1 MKIVKLLSCYVRQ
14 RKSAMKISAVLLT
27 LGLAAMAGL
36 AGCQSKAAS
45 NKPRAV
51 ATIFA
56 YYDALRAIGGPDV
69 DCVILLPP
77 RQSPHEYA
85 PTVGDRASVANAKL
99 IIKNG
104 LQIDA
109 WVDKL
114 MGDNQSAR
122 VVDVGQLVQ
131 GKGIQPL
138 HTEEVSVTPQSETTP
153 GEAEDVSAGNPHIWL
168 DPRVQGM
175 AAEAIRDALIKI
187 DQAHRAGYEARAKAY
202 LEDLGKLDQEFADA
216 AKGFKQK
223 EFIGFHSA
231 YAYMARRYGLNQVA
245 SVEELPGQGPSV
257 AQVGNIIKLIQ
268 EKHIK
273 VIFMESAFPARTAD
287 RIIDETGVKTGI
299 LQPLETYDD
308 PGQTYTSL
316 MRQNLAALKAA
327 LD

>member
-1 MKIVKLLSCYVRQ
+1 MKTGVV
-14 RKSAMKISAVLLT
+14 VLVLA
-27 LGLAAMAGL
+27 LAALMGL
-36 AGCQSKAAS
+36 AGCQSTAAS

-51 ATIFA
+51 ATVFA

-77 RQSPHEYA
+77 KLSPHEYA
-85 PTVGDRASVANAKL
+85 PTVGDRASVARANL
-99 IIKNG
+99 IVKNG
-104 LQIDA
+104 LLIDR

-114 MGDNQSAR
+114 MTDNQSAT
-122 VVDVGQLVQ
+122 VVDVGEVVKS
-131 GKGIQPL
+131 KGIEPI
-138 HTEEVSVTPQSETTP
+138 HTDEVHVGPQSETEP
-153 GEAEDVSAGNPHIWL
+153 VKAEDISAGNPHIWL

-187 DQAHRAGYEARAKAY
+187 DPAHRSGYEARAKAY
-202 LEDLGKLDQEFADA
+202 LGELGRLDQEFADA
-216 AKGFKQK
+216 AKGFEQK

-231 YAYMARRYGLNQVA
+231 YAYLARRYGLKQVA

-257 AQVGNIIKLIQ
+257 GQLGNIIKLIR

-273 VIFMESAFPARTAD
+273 VIFRESVFPVQVAD
-287 RIIDETGVKTGI
+287 AIIKETDVKIGI

-316 MRQNLAALKAA
+316 MRENLAALKAA